1 MGGDAGDTATLI
13 SLELVPLE
21 QATMPRLRAQI
32 SNNKNRRF
40 IDKILVVK
48 DQRAASSGNSIN
60 HKHVIR
66 YLRHIGN
73 NS

>member
-48 DQRAASSGNSIN
+48 DQ
-60 HKHVIR
+60 KQKFQKIR
-66 YLRHIGN
+66 
-73 NS
+73 